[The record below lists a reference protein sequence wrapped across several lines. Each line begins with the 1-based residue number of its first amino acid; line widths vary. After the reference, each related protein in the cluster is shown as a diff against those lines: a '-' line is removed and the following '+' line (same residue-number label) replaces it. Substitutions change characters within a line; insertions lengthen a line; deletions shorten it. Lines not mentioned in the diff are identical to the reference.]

1 MSSPN
6 KLTFIEVAR
15 VVGILA
21 VVLVHTF
28 EQTVEQA
35 ANTPVYQFLSP
46 LIRFV
51 VPMFFIISGYVM
63 GIHHRNPGYR
73 VDIGSFW
80 QRRFYTLVV
89 PFLAW
94 NVIYML
100 ILEVANGQPIAD
112 VQTLLSL
119 LTGYMHLY
127 YVFVL
132 LQFLL
137 LYSLLAN
144 HINGRVL
151 LVCLALAAV
160 SSIAF
165 YALSGSLL
173 WTLGPDEHQFEWRWG
188 KLFFGW
194 AVFFFWGLW
203 LGYAPAALERLKRYQ
218 WWLLL
223 ATVVAYVPYV
233 IMTHGQYAL
242 FETFARDYFLLAGL
256 PFQFLAA
263 TWLLA
268 LLYGLDA
275 RLRASAF
282 FRRVASWGP
291 YTFGVYVAHVAVL
304 IGILVIWDRLVPS
317 MPAGLEV
324 VAVAGLTL
332 LVTYGFVRLC
342 LWPPLRL
349 LGVILFGARGATP
362 RAKTAGAEKAGG

>member
-1 MSSPN
+1 MASPR

-15 VVGILA
+15 VLGILA
-21 VVLVHTF
+21 VVLIHTF
-28 EQTVEQA
+28 EQTVPDAQ
-35 ANTPVYQFLSP
+35 TTVFYQLISP

-51 VPMFFIISGYVM
+51 VPLFFIISGFVL
-63 GIHHRNPGYR
+63 GIHHRDPDYR
-73 VDIGSFW
+73 VDPRSFW
-80 QRRFYTLVV
+80 RRRLTTLVI

-100 ILEVANGQPIAD
+100 ILEVAQGQPIAD

-137 LYSLLAN
+137 LYTLLVN
-144 HINGRVL
+144 HVNARVL
-151 LVCLALAAV
+151 LVCLALAAL

-173 WTLGPDEHQFEWRWG
+173 WTLGPDDHQFEWRWG
-188 KLFFGW
+188 KLFVGW

-203 LGYAPAALERLKRYQ
+203 LGYTPDALDRLKRRQ

-223 ATVVAYVPYV
+223 GTACAYAVYLIVMRYQYV
-233 IMTHGQYAL
+233 S
-242 FETFARDYFLLAGL
+242 FETYARDYFLLAGL

-268 LLYGLDA
+268 LLYGVDA
-275 RLRASAF
+275 RLQASPSW
-282 FRRVASWGP
+282 RRVAGWGP
-291 YTFGVYVAHVAVL
+291 DTFGIYVAHMAFL
-304 IGILVIWDRLVPS
+304 IGIVALWDQLMPGV
-317 MPAGLEV
+317 PAGLEV
-324 VAVAGLTL
+324 PVVAALTL
-332 LVTYGFVRLC
+332 LVTEGFLRLC
-342 LWPPLRL
+342 RTPRFRRPGL
-349 LGVILFGARGATP
+349 ILFGARGAP
-362 RAKTAGAEKAGG
+362 PSASPGKTGGR